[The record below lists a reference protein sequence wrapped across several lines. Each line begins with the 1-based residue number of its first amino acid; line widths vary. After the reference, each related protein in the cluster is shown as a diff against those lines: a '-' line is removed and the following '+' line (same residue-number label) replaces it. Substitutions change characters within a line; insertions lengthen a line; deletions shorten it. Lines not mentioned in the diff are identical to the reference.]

1 MKTRLILSA
10 LFAICLIAT
19 IVGVHHPPALSA
31 QDDTPG
37 LFFDDFAYD
46 TVEDEAFTE
55 NGWLVR
61 TADGWP
67 GVPGAVWQGVS
78 VVDDFADE
86 PAIENNR
93 LMELRSTTDGTTT
106 TQAQFCQ
113 QRKFLEGTYAARV
126 YFTDEPASGPD
137 GDQIVQTFY
146 VITPLE
152 YDLTPSYSE
161 MDFEYLP
168 NGGWGEPAHVFFS
181 TTWETFRPEPNWQA
195 VNESSSLHDSFAGW
209 HTLVVRVADGSV
221 TYWVDEEELG
231 THSDEYYPETPM
243 SINFNLWFIRGGLAD
258 EGELREWVE
267 YVDWVYFSEAA
278 LEPADVVTAI
288 ETLRN
293 DEILFN
299 DSVPELE
306 SPLESPC
313 NF

>member
-1 MKTRLILSA
+1 MKNRLVLFVLSIFVLTIGVAPPPPA
-10 LFAICLIAT
+10 LFA
-19 IVGVHHPPALSA
+19 
-31 QDDTPG
+31 QDPTPG
-37 LFFDDFAYD
+37 LFFDDFSYAS
-46 TVEDEAFTE
+46 VEDTAFTE
-55 NGWLVR
+55 NGWIVR

-67 GVPGAVWQGVS
+67 GVPGAVWQGIS

-86 PAIENNR
+86 PAIADNR
-93 LMELRSTTDGTTT
+93 LMELRSTSDGTTT

-126 YFTDEPASGPD
+126 YFTDAPESGPD

-146 VITPLE
+146 AITPLE
-152 YDLTPSYSE
+152 YDLAPSYSE

-168 NGGWGEPAHVFFS
+168 NGGWGEPANVFFA

-195 VNESSSLHDSFAGW
+195 VNVSDWLHDSFAGW
-209 HTLVVRVADGSV
+209 HTLVVRVADGEV
-221 TYWVDEEELG
+221 TYWVDDEEIG
-231 THSDEYYPETPM
+231 THGDEYYPETPM

-258 EGELREWVE
+258 DDGLREWVE
-267 YVDWVYFSEAA
+267 YIDWVYFTEAA
-278 LEPADVVTAI
+278 LEPAEVVTAV
-288 ETLRN
+288 EALRA
-293 DEILFN
+293 DDILFN